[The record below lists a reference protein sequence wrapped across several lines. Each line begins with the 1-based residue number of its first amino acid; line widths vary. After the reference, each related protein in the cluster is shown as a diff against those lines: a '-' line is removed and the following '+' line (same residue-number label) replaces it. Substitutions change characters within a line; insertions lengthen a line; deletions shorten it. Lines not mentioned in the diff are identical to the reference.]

1 MCLISAKLV
10 LRKELLVYKLIARR
24 KDDGTFVSPMQKTF
38 NWIFNRMSFPS
49 CYPLRI
55 HNTCLGD
62 NCIGEGAFH
71 TLSTTKPTIHQIID
85 MAKNFPG
92 NWFYGFMTY
101 NFYELGIIQCKLRG
115 TIYEGRD
122 ELDNHGYAS
131 TDVELIPETY
141 KCLFRSYE
149 EIMEAAIKDR
159 EEV

>member
-10 LRKELLVYKLIARR
+10 LQKELLVYKLIARR

-62 NCIGEGAFH
+62 NCIGEGVFH

-85 MAKNFPG
+85 MAKKFPG

-101 NFYELGIIQCKLRG
+101 NFYELGIIQCKLRVQYMKAAMNL
-115 TIYEGRD
+115 TTMDMRVRMSN
-122 ELDNHGYAS
+122 LFQK
-131 TDVELIPETY
+131 LINAY
-141 KCLFRSYE
+141 LGVMK
-149 EIMEAAIKDR
+149 AAIKDR